1 MTPSTN
7 AASPPRSAPTSVS
20 EFLDRFPR
28 VDTYAEID
36 EILRSPAF
44 VQGSH
49 FESKPVFGGSLVVID
64 GPEHRERR
72 KMLMGMFS
80 HAALRRNEKEILAP
94 AIRQAFDALAATRG
108 ADGLVR
114 LDLVALLRELTIQIS
129 AHVTGVDRADTP
141 ADRARLKQL
150 VGRLEAASGVE
161 WTTRDPAEVMA
172 EGVAARR
179 ELIRDFL
186 QPALDRRL
194 DMVSR
199 LQAGEL
205 QEADMPMDLL
215 GLLAR
220 HGEDGSGGE
229 EAQVWRECA
238 LFLVA
243 GTQTTSHALPHIVWH
258 LAPWWDAHPEHRA
271 RAADIEFLRA
281 AANESLRLHQ
291 PVPALLRLAARDV
304 VLESSGRAFKAGERI
319 ALFFSSAN
327 REEALFGASVAQFD
341 PLRPLSRKPPP
352 WGLTFGSGTHTC
364 IGRALVTGLSHRY
377 DDADPTHGT
386 IVGVLQALY
395 QAGMELDPDHP
406 PKRNTDSYHD
416 AFASMP
422 IVLRRL

>member
-1 MTPSTN
+1 MRSSTTT
-7 AASPPRSAPTSVS
+7 ADSPRSAPTSVS
-20 EFLDRFPR
+20 QFLDRFPR
-28 VDTYAEID
+28 VDSYAEID

-49 FESKPVFGGSLVVID
+49 FESRPVFGGSLVVID
-64 GPEHRERR
+64 GPEHRKRR

-80 HAALRRNEKEILAP
+80 HAALRRNEQEILAP
-94 AIRQAFDALAATRG
+94 AIRQAFRALASARDP
-108 ADGLVR
+108 DGRVR

-129 AHVTGVDRADTP
+129 GHVTGVDAAETP
-141 ADRARLKQL
+141 ADRARLKLL
-150 VGRLEAASGVE
+150 VSRLEAASGVE
-161 WTTRDPAEVMA
+161 WTTRDPVEVMA

-179 ELIRDFL
+179 ELIHDFL
-186 QPALDRRL
+186 QPALDRRVAL
-194 DMVSR
+194 VRR
-199 LQAGEL
+199 LKAGEL
-205 QEADMPMDLL
+205 QEADLPMDLL

-220 HGEDGSGGE
+220 HGEDGRGGE
-229 EAQVWRECA
+229 DAQVWRECA

-258 LAPWWDAHPEHRA
+258 LEPWWAAHPKHRA
-271 RAADIEFLRA
+271 HADDIEFLRA

-319 ALFFSSAN
+319 ALFFSAAN
-327 REEALFGASVAQFD
+327 REQALFGAAVEQFD
-341 PLRPLSRKPPP
+341 PLRPFSKKPPP

-377 DDADPTHGT
+377 DDAEPTQGT
-386 IVGVLQALY
+386 IVSVLQALY
-395 QAGMELDPDHP
+395 QAGMALDPAHP
-406 PKRNTDSYHD
+406 PQRNTDSYHD

-422 IVLRRL
+422 IVLHKL